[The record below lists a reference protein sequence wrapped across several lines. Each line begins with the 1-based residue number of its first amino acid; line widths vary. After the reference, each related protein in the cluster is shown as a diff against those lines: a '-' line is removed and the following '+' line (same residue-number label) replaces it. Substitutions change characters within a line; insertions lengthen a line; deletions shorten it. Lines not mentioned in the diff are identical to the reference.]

1 MLSRPFRLRAFLGLL
16 ATACAGHN
24 PRPSGHLFPAPQPT
38 IIGHRGAARLAPE
51 NTMAAFRVATD
62 LGLGFELDVTLS
74 EDGELVVIHDDT
86 LERTTT
92 GSGAVAEHRWTD
104 LSSLDAGSWFGT
116 QYAGEPIPR
125 LPDVLAELGHRAVIN
140 VEIKTPPKGTSV
152 KPVAE
157 AVVRELQKAG
167 LTQRAFVTSFNPFV
181 LEAVRAADPS
191 IIRGQLVA
199 TFDEADLSGIEKL
212 VLKNLWLNRKASA
225 DLLVAEAAFLR
236 RRGPRYV
243 RAMKRRGY
251 RVLVWTVND
260 PAEMREMVELGADGI
275 ITDSPDVGLQTMHPV
290 PSGS

>member
-1 MLSRPFRLRAFLGLL
+1 
-16 ATACAGHN
+16 
-24 PRPSGHLFPAPQPT
+24 
-38 IIGHRGAARLAPE
+38 
-51 NTMAAFRVATD
+51 
-62 LGLGFELDVTLS
+62 
-74 EDGELVVIHDDT
+74 
-86 LERTTT
+86 
-92 GSGAVAEHRWTD
+92 
-104 LSSLDAGSWFGT
+104 
-116 QYAGEPIPR
+116 
-125 LPDVLAELGHRAVIN
+125 
-140 VEIKTPPKGTSV
+140 
-152 KPVAE
+152 
-157 AVVRELQKAG
+157 VVRELQKAG